1 MLAMAVFQ
9 SINRCLTHRYRQ
21 QAGSYN
27 VFVFYSKFVQG
38 NSPMSSRVASK
49 SSAIPVPHAASPALL
64 IPALLLFVSGAAALV
79 YQVLW
84 IKQLSLVVGVEV
96 YAITTGISAFFAGL
110 ALGGWLFGR
119 WADRLQQPVLL
130 YAGLE
135 VVVAV
140 LGVGATFAM
149 SLAAS
154 PFAWLEQH
162 IGLAAWV
169 LPFALVGIPALLMG
183 GTLPVL
189 VRSLAT
195 DPQHLGKAGGQ
206 LYAANT
212 AGAIAGTLLAAFV
225 LIATLG
231 VRGSALAAAML
242 NLLAAAG
249 ALWFQRHRSLSA
261 VTPAKHTSSKAPDRL
276 ALWLYSIAGGVALG
290 YEVVW
295 SQSIVQFM
303 STRTYAFAV
312 VLATYLTGL
321 FLGSVLLARRVERIR
336 DPWGVFGLLIAG
348 AGLVALLEIALLGRW
363 LVVAQSLAEA
373 WVLSLG
379 ASELPGMSARFAV
392 AALSIVFVPTL
403 LLGAAFPLALRLSV
417 GRERVGQDV
426 GAVVA
431 FNTLGGIVGVMLCGF
446 VLIPWLGLVR
456 TLGLLAIV
464 AAGIGYFAVRKGH
477 GVKKGRRQAVVA
489 IGLLSVAVAVFTPVN
504 KLASLLP
511 GARNATLAFYEEGR
525 GGTVAVV
532 TQGKGQKAF
541 QRLYIQGV
549 SNTGDAMPSLRYM
562 RIQALLPLLIHN
574 GEPRS
579 ALVIGFGTGITAGAL
594 TRYPGL
600 EHRVVAELL
609 PSVVKAAPLF
619 KGNFNAAADPGVD
632 VRLRDGRQELL
643 RNPQRYD
650 LITLEPPPPSAAG
663 VVNLYSRDFY
673 QLAASRLEK
682 QGLVAQWL
690 PLPTQNIDDSRSL
703 VRSFLDVFPY
713 ANVWT
718 SELHEMLLVG
728 SMEPIAL
735 DAAKISERFQQ
746 DSVRST
752 LQDVGIGSANALLA
766 TWVTDR
772 TGLERFA
779 ADAPPVTDDQPR
791 IEYAPWVRAKEISRV
806 LPALL
811 DLHVAPPLV
820 NADAGFIERMNAHQQ
835 RLMQFYRASLHAY
848 DGDRDAWARDIRE
861 VMRGDG
867 GNPYYRW
874 FVGD

>member
-1 MLAMAVFQ
+1 
-9 SINRCLTHRYRQ
+9 
-21 QAGSYN
+21 
-27 VFVFYSKFVQG
+27 
-38 NSPMSSRVASK
+38 MSSRVTSE
-49 SSAIPVPHAASPALL
+49 IPDMSVAGPSRITLIVPAVLL
-64 IPALLLFVSGAAALV
+64 CISGAAALI

-119 WADRLQQPVLL
+119 WADRLHQPALL
-130 YAGLE
+130 YAILE
-135 VVVAV
+135 VLVAV
-140 LGVGATFAM
+140 LGVGATFAL
-149 SLAAS
+149 SLSA
-154 PFAWLEQH
+154 PVFAWLQQYV
-162 IGLAAWV
+162 GVLAWV
-169 LPFALVGIPALLMG
+169 LPFALVGVPALLMG

-189 VRSLAT
+189 VRSLASAP
-195 DPQHLGKAGGQ
+195 DKAGGQ

-212 AGAIAGTLLAAFV
+212 LGAIAGTLLAAFV
-225 LIATLG
+225 LVATLG
-231 VRGSALAAAML
+231 VRGSALAAAMF

-249 ALWFQRHRSLSA
+249 ALWWQYQQ
-261 VTPAKHTSSKAPDRL
+261 PAMKLATVKHQSEQVPDRT
-276 ALWLYSIAGGVALG
+276 ALWLYAVAGGVALG

-312 VLATYLTGL
+312 VLATYLAGL
-321 FLGSVLLARRVERIR
+321 FLGSALLSRRVDRIR
-336 DPWGVFGLLIAG
+336 DPWGVFGLLIVG
-348 AGLVALLEIALLGRW
+348 AGLIALLEIALLGRW
-363 LVVAQSLAEA
+363 LVMAQTQAEVWLLA
-373 WVLSLG
+373 LG
-379 ASELPGMSARFAV
+379 ASELAGMSARFAV
-392 AALSIVFVPTL
+392 AALSIVFLPTL

-417 GRERVGQDV
+417 GSERVGRDV

-431 FNTLGGIVGVMLCGF
+431 FNTLGGIIGVLLCGF
-446 VLIPWLGLVR
+446 VLIPLLGLVR
-456 TLGLLAIV
+456 TLGLLAVI
-464 AAGIGYFAVRKGH
+464 AAGIGYLAVRKGH
-477 GVKKGRRQAVVA
+477 GVKNGRRQAVVA
-489 IGLLSVAVAVFTPVN
+489 FGLVSVALALLTPVD

-511 GARNATLAFYEEGR
+511 GARNGTLAFYEEGR

-532 TQGKGQKAF
+532 TQGKGQNAF

-594 TRYPGL
+594 LKYPGL

-609 PSVVKAAPLF
+609 PSVIKAAPLF
-619 KGNFNAAADPGVD
+619 KGNFTAASDPGVD

-643 RNPQRYD
+643 RSPQDYD

-673 QLAASRLEK
+673 QLAASRLQK
-682 QGLVAQWL
+682 NGLVAQWL
-690 PLPTQNIDDSRSL
+690 PLPTQNIEDSRSL

-718 SELHEMLLVG
+718 SEFHEMLLVG
-728 SMEPIAL
+728 SMEPIEL
-735 DAAKISERFQQ
+735 DVTKISQRFQQ
-746 DSVRST
+746 DSVRGT
-752 LQDVGIGSANALLA
+752 LQDVGIGSAAALLS

-772 TGLERFA
+772 AGLERFA
-779 ADAPPVTDDQPR
+779 ADAPAVTDDQPR
-791 IEYAPWVRAKEISRV
+791 IEYAPWVRAKEITRV

-811 DLHVAPPLV
+811 DLHVSPPLI
-820 NADAGFIERMNAHQQ
+820 NADEGFTQRMEAHRR

-848 DGDRDAWARDIRE
+848 DGNRDAWARDIRE
-861 VMRGDG
+861 VMSGDG
-867 GNPYYRW
+867 GNPYFRW
-874 FVGD
+874 FVGQ

>member
-1 MLAMAVFQ
+1 
-9 SINRCLTHRYRQ
+9 
-21 QAGSYN
+21 
-27 VFVFYSKFVQG
+27 
-38 NSPMSSRVASK
+38 MSSRVASK
-49 SSAIPVPHAASPALL
+49 SSAMPAPQVASPALL
-64 IPALLLFVSGAAALV
+64 IPALLLFASGAAALV

-96 YAITTGISAFFAGL
+96 YAITAGISAFFAGL
-110 ALGGWLFGR
+110 ALGGLLFGR
-119 WADRLQQPVLL
+119 WADRLRQPVLL

-135 VVVAV
+135 VLVAV

-162 IGLAAWV
+162 VGLLAWV

-195 DPQHLGKAGGQ
+195 DPQHLGKSGGH

-249 ALWFQRHRSLSA
+249 ALWFQRHCSQSVETA
-261 VTPAKHTSSKAPDRL
+261 VTNHTKTAPDRL

-321 FLGSVLLARRVERIR
+321 FLGSALLSRRVDRLR

-348 AGLVALLEIALLGRW
+348 AGLIALLEIALLGRW
-363 LVVAQSLAEA
+363 LVLAQSVVEA

-379 ASELPGMSARFAV
+379 ASELLGMSARFAV
-392 AALSIVFVPTL
+392 AAVCIVFVPTV
-403 LLGAAFPLALRLSV
+403 LLGAAFPVALRLSV
-417 GRERVGQDV
+417 GHDHVGRNV
-426 GAVVA
+426 GEVVA

-446 VLIPWLGLVR
+446 VLIPLLGLVR
-456 TLGLLAIV
+456 TLGLLAII
-464 AAGIGYFAVRKGH
+464 AAAIGYFAVRKGH
-477 GVKKGRRQAVVA
+477 GVKKGRRQGVIAV
-489 IGLLSVAVAVFTPVN
+489 GLISLALALLTPID

-511 GARNATLAFYEEGR
+511 GARNGTLAYYEEGR

-532 TQGKGQKAF
+532 TQGKGQRTF
-541 QRLYIQGV
+541 ERLYIQGV

-594 TRYPGL
+594 TQYPGL

-609 PSVVKAAPLF
+609 PAVVKAAPLF
-619 KGNFNAAADPGVD
+619 KGNFNAAANPAVD

-673 QLAASRLEK
+673 QLAASRLNK

-703 VRSFLDVFPY
+703 VRSFLDVYPY
-713 ANVWT
+713 ASLWT
-718 SELHEMLLVG
+718 SEFHEMLLVG
-728 SMEPIAL
+728 SMEPMEL
-735 DAAKISERFQQ
+735 DATKINQRFQQ

-752 LQDVGIGSANALLA
+752 LQDVGIGSAAALLA

-772 TGLERFA
+772 AGLERFA
-779 ADAPPVTDDQPR
+779 ANAQPVTDDQPR
-791 IEYAPWVRAKEISRV
+791 IEYAPWVRAKEITRV
-806 LPALL
+806 LPTLL
-811 DLHVAPPLV
+811 DLHSAPPLL
-820 NADAGFIERMNAHQQ
+820 NADQGFTERMNTHQQ

-848 DGDRDAWARDIRE
+848 EGDRDAWSRDIRE

-874 FVGD
+874 FVGE

>member
-1 MLAMAVFQ
+1 
-9 SINRCLTHRYRQ
+9 
-21 QAGSYN
+21 
-27 VFVFYSKFVQG
+27 
-38 NSPMSSRVASK
+38 MSSRVASK
-49 SSAIPVPHAASPALL
+49 SSAIPVSQAAPATSL
-64 IPALLLFVSGAAALV
+64 IPALLLCISGAAALV
-79 YQVLW
+79 YQVVW

-135 VVVAV
+135 VLVAL
-140 LGVGATFAM
+140 LGVGATVAM
-149 SLAAS
+149 SLAAGA
-154 PFAWLEQH
+154 FAWLQGH
-162 IGLAAWV
+162 VGVLAWL
-169 LPFALVGIPALLMG
+169 LPFALVGIPAVLMG

-189 VRSLAT
+189 VRSLAAE
-195 DPQHLGKAGGQ
+195 PGKAGGQ

-212 AGAIAGTLLAAFV
+212 LGAIVGTLLAAFV
-225 LIATLG
+225 LIASLG
-231 VRGSALAAAML
+231 VRGSALFAAML

-249 ALWFQRHRSLSA
+249 ALWLQRQQPLA
-261 VTPAKHTSSKAPDRL
+261 LGTPVRHGNAKAPDRT
-276 ALWLYSIAGGVALG
+276 ALWLYAIAGGVALG

-321 FLGSVLLARRVERIR
+321 FIGSSVLARRVERIR

-348 AGLVALLEIALLGRW
+348 AGLIALLEIAMLGRW
-363 LVVAQSLAEA
+363 LVLAQSHAET
-373 WVLSLG
+373 WLLSLG
-379 ASELPGMSARFAV
+379 VSELAGMSARFAV
-392 AALSIVFVPTL
+392 AALSIVFAPTL

-417 GRERVGQDV
+417 GSERVGRDV

-431 FNTLGGIVGVMLCGF
+431 FNTLGGIIGVMLCGF
-446 VLIPWLGLVR
+446 VLIPLLGLVR
-456 TLGLLAIV
+456 TLGLLALI
-464 AAGIGYFAVRKGH
+464 AATIGYLAVRKGH
-477 GVKKGRRQAVVA
+477 GVTKGRRQAVVA
-489 IGLLSVAVAVFTPVN
+489 LGLVSVAVAVLTPAD

-511 GARNATLAFYEEGR
+511 GARNGTLAFYEEGR

-532 TQGKGQKAF
+532 TQGRGENIF
-541 QRLYIQGV
+541 HRLYIQGV

-579 ALVIGFGTGITAGAL
+579 TLVIGFGTGITAGAML
-594 TRYPGL
+594 RYPGL

-619 KGNFNAAADPGVD
+619 KGNFNAASDPDID

-643 RNPQRYD
+643 RSEQTYD
-650 LITLEPPPPSAAG
+650 VITLEPPPPSAAG

-673 QLAASRLEK
+673 ELAASRLQDK
-682 QGLVAQWL
+682 GIVAQWL

-703 VRSFLDVFPY
+703 VRSFLDVFPH
-713 ANVWT
+713 ASLWT
-718 SELHEMLLVG
+718 SEFHEMLLVG
-728 SMEPIAL
+728 SLAPMEL
-735 DAAKISERFQQ
+735 DAAKITARFQQ

-752 LQDVGIGSANALLA
+752 LQDVGIGSPAALLA

-772 TGLERFA
+772 AGLDRFA
-779 ADAPPVTDDQPR
+779 ADAPGATDDQPR
-791 IEYAPWVRAKEISRV
+791 IEYAPWVRSKEITRV

-811 DLHVAPPLV
+811 DLYQPPTLV
-820 NADAGFIERMNAHQQ
+820 NADAGFIERMQAHRQ

-848 DGDRDAWARDIRE
+848 DGDRDAWGRDIRE
-861 VMRGDG
+861 VMQGDRA
-867 GNPYYRW
+867 NPYFRW
-874 FVGD
+874 FVGQ

>member
-1 MLAMAVFQ
+1 
-9 SINRCLTHRYRQ
+9 
-21 QAGSYN
+21 
-27 VFVFYSKFVQG
+27 
-38 NSPMSSRVASK
+38 MSSRVASK
-49 SSAIPVPHAASPALL
+49 PSVVPVPNSAVPTLF
-64 IPALLLFVSGAAALV
+64 IPALLLCLSGAAALV

-119 WADRLQQPVLL
+119 WADQSRSPVLL
-130 YAGLE
+130 YAALE
-135 VVVAV
+135 VLVAA
-140 LGVGATFAM
+140 LGVGAT
-149 SLAAS
+149 LALSVAA
-154 PFAWLEQH
+154 PAFAWLQQH
-162 IGLAAWV
+162 VGPLAWF
-169 LPFALVGIPALLMG
+169 LPFALVGLPAILMG

-189 VRSLAT
+189 VRSLAA
-195 DPQHLGKAGGQ
+195 DPGKSGGQ

-212 AGAIAGTLLAAFV
+212 LGAIVGTLLAAFL

-249 ALWFQRHRSLSA
+249 ALWLHRQC
-261 VTPAKHTSSKAPDRL
+261 PAPAEVEVEVDQSNAPARDRY

-295 SQSIVQFM
+295 SQAIVQFM

-312 VLATYLTGL
+312 VLATYLAGL
-321 FLGSVLLARRVERIR
+321 FIGSALLSRRVERIR

-348 AGLVALLEIALLGRW
+348 AGLIALLEIALLGRW
-363 LVVAQSLAEA
+363 LVIAQSQVETGLLAFG
-373 WVLSLG
+373 V
-379 ASELPGMSARFAV
+379 SELFGMSARFAV
-392 AALSIVFVPTL
+392 AAMCIVFVPTL

-417 GRERVGQDV
+417 GQQHVGRDV

-431 FNTLGGIVGVMLCGF
+431 FNTLGGIIGVMLCGF
-446 VLIPWLGLVR
+446 VLIPLLGVVR
-456 TLGLLAIV
+456 TLGLLAII
-464 AAGIGYFAVRKGH
+464 AAAIGYLAVRRGH
-477 GVKKGRRQAVVA
+477 GVKKDRRRWVVA
-489 IGLLSVAVAVFTPVN
+489 LGVASIALALLTPAD

-511 GARNATLAFYEEGR
+511 GARNGTLAFYEEGR

-532 TQGKGQKAF
+532 TQGRGQNTF

-594 TRYPGL
+594 LRYPGL

-609 PSVVKAAPLF
+609 PSVIKAAPLF
-619 KGNFNAAADPGVD
+619 KGNFAAASDPGVD

-643 RNPQRYD
+643 RTTHAYD

-673 QLAASRLEK
+673 QLAASRLQDK
-682 QGLVAQWL
+682 GLVAQWL

-713 ANVWT
+713 ATLWT
-718 SELHEMLLVG
+718 SEFHEMLLVG
-728 SMEPIAL
+728 SMQPIEL
-735 DAAKISERFQQ
+735 DAGKITQRFQQ
-746 DSVRST
+746 ETVRDA
-752 LQDVGIGSANALLA
+752 LQEVGIGSSAALLA

-779 ADAPPVTDDQPR
+779 ADALPVTDDRPR
-791 IEYAPWVRAKEISRV
+791 IEYAPWVRSKEITRV

-811 DLHVAPPLV
+811 DLHQPAPLI
-820 NADAGFIERMNAHQQ
+820 NADAGFNDRMEKHRQ

-848 DGDRDAWARDIRE
+848 DGDRDAWARDIGE
-861 VMRGDG
+861 VIRGDG
-867 GNPYYRW
+867 ANPYFRW
-874 FVGD
+874 FTGSK

>member
-1 MLAMAVFQ
+1 
-9 SINRCLTHRYRQ
+9 
-21 QAGSYN
+21 
-27 VFVFYSKFVQG
+27 
-38 NSPMSSRVASK
+38 MSSRVASK

-195 DPQHLGKAGGQ
+195 DPLNLGKAGGQ

-249 ALWFQRHRSLSA
+249 ALWFQRHRSLPA
-261 VTPAKHTSSKAPDRL
+261 VAPAKHTSSKAPDRL

-290 YEVVW
+290 YELVW

-417 GRERVGQDV
+417 GRERIGQDV

-690 PLPTQNIDDSRSL
+690 PLPTQNIDDSRAL

-718 SELHEMLLVG
+718 SEFHEMLLVG

-874 FVGD
+874 FVGE